1 MAFCSSLMWLPGNGR
16 WLGPVPHYIYYYCPL
31 LTFNNNNTVGG
42 IRAEAVGGGAAVLAA
57 VAGLTVDNLDGDDTV
72 SVSDR
77 VDAVV
82 QRFPGLKHQV

>member
-1 MAFCSSLMWLPGNGR
+1 MVTWQWLR
-16 WLGPVPHYIYYYCPL
+16 VRTSPVPHYIYHSL

-57 VAGLTVDNLDGDDTV
+57 VAGLTVDDLDGDDTV

-82 QRFPGLKHQV
+82 QRLPRLKHKV